1 VGPPRGT
8 FDGDPAGRSAGGAR
22 DRLDSRRG
30 LTVCPP
36 VQADGRDPSQDLY
49 LWSSLQRHPFH
60 CVRLAGSRESTICLV
75 KAMVLFALVIGTAI
89 DGPAVWLDFWRLS
102 VGRARASGRMAY
114 ATWFV
119 EARLV
124 SERKANPCDNR
135 IPLALFGSGIIDQDT
150 IHVPS
155 GPVAAIV
162 PGSVVANA

>member
-1 VGPPRGT
+1 
-8 FDGDPAGRSAGGAR
+8 
-22 DRLDSRRG
+22 
-30 LTVCPP
+30 
-36 VQADGRDPSQDLY
+36 
-49 LWSSLQRHPFH
+49 
-60 CVRLAGSRESTICLV
+60 
-75 KAMVLFALVIGTAI
+75 MVLFAHVIGTAI

-114 ATWFV
+114 ATCFV

-150 IHVPS
+150 IHVSS

-162 PGSVVANA
+162 PGPVFANARYGEKNVVSPSCTGYRAAGSSSLEKWQVNRCQDWERTARLNLLDDPLSGSGGQFRLPVLLRPR